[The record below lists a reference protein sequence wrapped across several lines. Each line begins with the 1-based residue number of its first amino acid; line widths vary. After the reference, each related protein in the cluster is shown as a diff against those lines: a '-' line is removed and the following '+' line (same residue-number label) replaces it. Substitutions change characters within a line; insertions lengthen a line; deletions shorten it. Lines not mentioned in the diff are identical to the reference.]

1 MINKLTGDPVSE
13 EMQNVLK
20 RLPQMKAFPKA
31 KFPH

>member
-20 RLPQMKAFPKA
+20 RLLQMKAFPKA